1 MKNKTRGFI
10 IIVGI
15 ILSVI
20 IFFTCITI
28 NYWDIVKN
36 SFLSYTLS
44 DLFELIVTMVIGF
57 VVAVY
62 FTVAMNSSSK
72 RLEIII
78 ENIGMLQE
86 YYKNIITNYTKYC
99 NKKLD
104 KCSKD
109 YIIRVFRM
117 ASNEYVNIKEYLEY
131 EKIFTKNINEIYL
144 TIQSNHFVFKERIT
158 DEPFSD
164 DFIIK
169 EKEINLASESYYKI
183 KQNIQKLKMCLYK

>member
-15 ILSVI
+15 ILSVM
-20 IFFTCITI
+20 IFFACITI
-28 NYWDIVKN
+28 NYWNIVKN
-36 SFLSYTLS
+36 SFFSYTLS
-44 DLFELIVTMVIGF
+44 DLFELIVTMVIGL

-86 YYKNIITNYTKYC
+86 YYKNIITNYTKNC

-131 EKIFTKNINEIYL
+131 EKIFTKDINDIYL
-144 TIQSNHFVFKERIT
+144 IIQSNHFVFKERIT

-169 EKEINLASESYYKI
+169 EKEINLASESYYII